1 MHFIFNRF
9 SNLLILMFLFSVFS
23 FLEGNVIF
31 NIILFSV
38 SLLLDSIL
46 SIISTEVYFVNSSIF
61 LFLIFLI
68 FNIFRLISGSTDM
81 KERVLFSFLFVL
93 ILQNIFFNLFIIVNH
108 DNADGQFMLFTNKSI
123 ISFVVILIL
132 GLLLDFKQYRR
143 QNLPK

>member
-1 MHFIFNRF
+1 
-9 SNLLILMFLFSVFS
+9 
-23 FLEGNVIF
+23 
-31 NIILFSV
+31 
-38 SLLLDSIL
+38 
-46 SIISTEVYFVNSSIF
+46 
-61 LFLIFLI
+61 
-68 FNIFRLISGSTDM
+68 M

>member
-9 SNLLILMFLFSVFS
+9 SNLLILIFLFSVFS

>member
-9 SNLLILMFLFSVFS
+9 SNLLILIFLFSVFS

-46 SIISTEVYFVNSSIF
+46 SIFSTEVYFVNSSIF